1 MAVYPNITYP
11 SAPDFPIGHEDVPI
25 GPDLYTAV
33 ASYIEDMAADAAT
46 IYNNDG
52 NITFDVGFGVMWE
65 SVQRIN
71 IAGGEIHF
79 TALQINNELVCDTPT
94 ITTLNITDD
103 LIVDNDLVIDG
114 DIAVTGWV
122 SAHING
128 SSQYFYRNDADFPES
143 SITGDLTIQGLVK
156 PDSVAINH
164 CVVSKYNAGLA
175 KRCYYLALSS
185 DELRFTASDNGAAAP
200 VRESTNANLAQG
212 VWVHIAVTYDASD
225 GSCIFYKNG
234 VALTDDGTGLETAI
248 VNNDVDFEVGSLNV
262 GGAWWFDGYIAHVA
276 LFDDIRTP
284 GEILA
289 SSNDP
294 TEDLSGAGNIIGQWH
309 FNDAGAATAI
319 DNSQGDAGRDLKPFD
334 GGDTTFA
341 LCGRSLH
348 GVTQDHVDR
357 DYHKL
362 NQADEPGDPADDY
375 AVFWLSSGVGYGDI
389 GDFCCKITEGG
400 GTTDFTIMDYS
411 AL

>member
-1 MAVYPNITYP
+1 
-11 SAPDFPIGHEDVPI
+11 
-25 GPDLYTAV
+25 
-33 ASYIEDMAADAAT
+33 
-46 IYNNDG
+46 
-52 NITFDVGFGVMWE
+52 
-65 SVQRIN
+65 
-71 IAGGEIHF
+71 
-79 TALQINNELVCDTPT
+79 
-94 ITTLNITDD
+94 
-103 LIVDNDLVIDG
+103 
-114 DIAVTGWV
+114 
-122 SAHING
+122 
-128 SSQYFYRNDADFPES
+128 
-143 SITGDLTIQGLVK
+143 
-156 PDSVAINH
+156 
-164 CVVSKYNAGLA
+164 
-175 KRCYYLALSS
+175 
-185 DELRFTASDNGAAAP
+185 
-200 VRESTNANLAQG
+200 
-212 VWVHIAVTYDASD
+212 
-225 GSCIFYKNG
+225 